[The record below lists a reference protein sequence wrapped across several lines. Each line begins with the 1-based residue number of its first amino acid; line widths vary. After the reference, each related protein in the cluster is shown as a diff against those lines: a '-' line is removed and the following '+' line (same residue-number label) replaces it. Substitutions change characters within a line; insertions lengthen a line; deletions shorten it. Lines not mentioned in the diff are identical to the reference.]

1 MTDTISTINYNEN
14 DKIFLKIREKF
25 KEKLKKLFI
34 CDDYDQI
41 IKYVFE
47 VVFKDKTPKEKCIAD
62 FEQIFHDKTNLIVD
76 FLWEL
81 VDESVNESK
90 NENKNEKEKEKGNFK
105 YEKSRKFI
113 RRKRISIQKGNKK
126 LKKGKMKIGSK
137 DIILHKKRDRSR
149 NNINNYN
156 EEYQTGYQRGFYNQ
170 RGRFSNVMSIRG
182 RGAFGFYAHPIMN
195 PFIQR

>member
-34 CDDYDQI
+34 CEDYDQI

-47 VVFKDKTPKEKCIAD
+47 SVFRDKTPKEKCIAD
-62 FEQIFHDKTNLIVD
+62 FEPIFHDKTDLIVD
-76 FLWEL
+76 FLWNL
-81 VDESVNESK
+81 VEETINESK
-90 NENKNEKEKEKGNFK
+90 NENKIEKEKINFQYNK
-105 YEKSRKFI
+105 PRKFI
-113 RRKRISIQKGNKK
+113 RRKRISFQKGKNKK
-126 LKKGKMKIGSK
+126 LKKGKLRIGNK
-137 DIILHKKRDRSR
+137 EIKLHNKKRERSR
-149 NNINNYN
+149 NNNNNYN
-156 EEYQTGYQRGFYNQ
+156 DEYQTGYQRGSYNQ

>member
-62 FEQIFHDKTNLIVD
+62 FEPIFHDKTDLIVD
-76 FLWEL
+76 FLWNL
-81 VDESVNESK
+81 VEETINESK
-90 NENKNEKEKEKGNFK
+90 NENKIEKEKINFQYNK
-105 YEKSRKFI
+105 PRKFI
-113 RRKRISIQKGNKK
+113 RRKRISFQKGKTIK
-126 LKKGKMKIGSK
+126 
-137 DIILHKKRDRSR
+137 
-149 NNINNYN
+149 
-156 EEYQTGYQRGFYNQ
+156 
-170 RGRFSNVMSIRG
+170 
-182 RGAFGFYAHPIMN
+182 
-195 PFIQR
+195 

>member
-34 CDDYDQI
+34 CEDYDQI

-47 VVFKDKTPKEKCIAD
+47 DVFKDKTPKEKCKAD
-62 FEQIFHDKTNLIVD
+62 FEPIFHDKTNSIVD
-76 FLWEL
+76 FLWDI

-90 NENKNEKEKEKGNFK
+90 NENQKKKEKGNFK

-113 RRKRISIQKGNKK
+113 RRKRISFPKGNNKK
-126 LKKGKMKIGSK
+126 IKKGKMRIGSK
-137 DIILHKKRDRSR
+137 EVILHNKKRERSR
-149 NNINNYN
+149 NNSNNYN
-156 EEYQTGYQRGFYNQ
+156 EEYQTGYGRGFYNQ
-170 RGRFSNVMSIRG
+170 RGRFSNVMSMRG
-182 RGAFGFYAHPIMN
+182 RGAFGFYPSPIMN

>member
-34 CDDYDQI
+34 CEDYDQI

-47 VVFKDKTPKEKCIAD
+47 DVFKDKTPKEKCKAD
-62 FEQIFHDKTNLIVD
+62 FEPIFHDKTNSIVD
-76 FLWEL
+76 FLWDI

-90 NENKNEKEKEKGNFK
+90 NENQNEKEKGNFK

-113 RRKRISIQKGNKK
+113 RRKRISFQKGNKK

-149 NNINNYN
+149 NNNNNYN
-156 EEYQTGYQRGFYNQ
+156 DEYQTGYQRGFYNQ